1 MENDNIF
8 QATLF
13 YSNSK
18 ISDYDLPVT
27 LEDFKSDIQKLFL
40 IDSRLNKEISISY
53 ILNKDKNKK
62 EKRVEVKTE
71 DEYKIM
77 RKGITNEI
85 KDKTIFI
92 EIEKISNILSMKS
105 PKTFEEQIQLVVESE
120 LKNASERIIN
130 SLSSDNKKLYPN
142 LIIQDKTYK
151 CGDCGKLIYGDIYK
165 NAINAEEKFY
175 CENCSFKI
183 NEPLFIVH

>member
-1 MENDNIF
+1 MEDDNIF

-18 ISDYDLPVT
+18 ISDYDFPES

-40 IDSRLNKEISISY
+40 IDSRLINELSISY
-53 ILNKDKNKK
+53 TLCKDKNKMQKK
-62 EKRVEVKTE
+62 EVVKTE
-71 DEYKIM
+71 NEYKIM
-77 RKGITNEI
+77 RKGIEKEI
-85 KDKTIFI
+85 KDKTIII
-92 EIEKISNILSMKS
+92 EIEKKANNLRMKS
-105 PKTFEEQIQLVVESE
+105 PKTFEEQIQLVVERE

-130 SLSSDNKKLYPN
+130 SLSSNNKKLYPN

-151 CGDCGKLIYGDIYK
+151 CGDCSKLIYGDIYK

-175 CENCSFKI
+175 CENLI
-183 NEPLFIVH
+183 LRLMRMAHL

>member
-1 MENDNIF
+1 MEDNNF
-8 QATLF
+8 LGTLF

-18 ISDYDLPVT
+18 ISDYVFPESF
-27 LEDFKSDIQKLFL
+27 EDFKSDIQKLFL
-40 IDSRLNKEISISY
+40 IDSRLINELSISY
-53 ILNKDKNKK
+53 TLCKDKNKMQK
-62 EKRVEVKTE
+62 KVVVKTE

-77 RKGITNEI
+77 RKGIENEI
-85 KDKTIFI
+85 KDKTIII
-92 EIEKISNILSMKS
+92 EIEKNANNLRMKS
-105 PKTFEEQIQLVVESE
+105 PKTFEEQIQLVVERE

-142 LIIQDKTYK
+142 LIMQDKTYK

-165 NAINAEEKFY
+165 NAIKAEEKFY

-183 NEPLFIVH
+183 NEPMFIVH

>member
-1 MENDNIF
+1 MEDNNF
-8 QATLF
+8 LATLF

-18 ISDYDLPVT
+18 ISDYDLPES
-27 LEDFKSDIQKLFL
+27 LEDFKSDIQELFL
-40 IDSRLNKEISISY
+40 IDSRLNNELSISY
-53 ILNKDKNKK
+53 TLCKDKNKM
-62 EKRVEVKTE
+62 EKKVVVKTE

-77 RKGITNEI
+77 RKGIENEI
-85 KDKTIFI
+85 KDKTIII
-92 EIEKISNILSMKS
+92 EIEKNVNDLRMKS
-105 PKTFEEQIQLVVESE
+105 PKTFEEQIQLVVERE

-151 CGDCGKLIYGDIYK
+151 CGDCGKLIIGDIYK
-165 NAINAEEKFY
+165 NAIKAEEKFY

-183 NEPLFIVH
+183 NEPMFIVH